1 MCGTVLVL
9 LLLYYGTK
17 VNKNVN
23 CINMFEVYREHVQI
37 YKVNID
43 FKHFQGAQ
51 ILLFHL
57 YIFECHISH
66 VSAVVKRSFLQFI
79 SGLFLSGIC
88 LGQ

>member
-1 MCGTVLVL
+1 MCSTVLVL

-23 CINMFEVYREHVQI
+23 CINVFEVYSKHVQI
-37 YKVNID
+37 YKVNIY

-66 VSAVVKRSFLQFI
+66 VPAVVK
-79 SGLFLSGIC
+79 
-88 LGQ
+88 

>member
-9 LLLYYGTK
+9 LLSYYGTK

-23 CINMFEVYREHVQI
+23 CINVFEVYRVQI

-51 ILLFHL
+51 ILLFHF

-66 VSAVVKRSFLQFI
+66 VPAVVK
-79 SGLFLSGIC
+79 
-88 LGQ
+88 

>member
-9 LLLYYGTK
+9 LLSYYGTK

-23 CINMFEVYREHVQI
+23 CINVFEVYRVQI

-43 FKHFQGAQ
+43 FKHFQAAQ

-66 VSAVVKRSFLQFI
+66 VPAVVK
-79 SGLFLSGIC
+79 
-88 LGQ
+88 